1 MPDCC
6 LEKVTAVSTPGAS
19 ACAGCGRTGRRVSM
33 LTLKH
38 MVKPQFLGMVTKPGF
53 MFCSSA
59 DCEVVYFHADGEQ
72 LRKTD
77 VRVRVGIK
85 EAEEPAL
92 LCYCFGFTRA
102 MVLEQLREAGHCDIP
117 KLISEGVKAGRCA
130 CEVRNPQGCCC
141 LGNIAAERK
150 TWQKMNSQ
158 TPVRT
163 IRR

>member
-6 LEKVTAVSTPGAS
+6 SEKATAVLAPGAV
-19 ACAGCGRTGRRVSM
+19 ACAGCGRIGRPVST
-33 LTLKH
+33 LTLKC
-38 MVKPQFLGMVTKPGF
+38 MVKPEFLTMVTKPGF
-53 MFCSSA
+53 RFCGSR
-59 DCEVVYFHADGEQ
+59 DCEVVYYHADGEQ

-102 MVLEQLREAGHCDIP
+102 MLFRELRDAGQRNIP
-117 KLISEGVKAGRCA
+117 KFISAELKAGNCA
-130 CEVRNPQGCCC
+130 CEVRNPQGSCC

-150 TWQKMNSQ
+150 MWQKMNSQ
-158 TPVRT
+158 TSART